1 MEILTATNVR
11 DFRVRG
17 NYFSWRS
24 LLSRRDLH
32 SSKKQSIGP
41 NQPGYSPPAVDFEL
55 QDGTTSSVVVSESDI
70 PLLYDDD
77 IEKAKRYLFWI
88 VEARRGDLQAVTELR
103 SAAQEYSFEEAKQ
116 SPTLRKPF
124 RGSLYQLSVL
134 LRANH
139 QSKSVHTSKAVPT
152 RLSGARICRVDCAGL
167 RRSRSA
173 S

>member
-116 SPTLRKPF
+116 TQPSESRFVVPSTSCRT
-124 RGSLYQLSVL
+124 S
-134 LRANH
+134 LRASH
-139 QSKSVHTSKAVPT
+139 QSKSIHTPKAVPT
-152 RLSGARICRVDCAGL
+152 RLSGARICRAYCAGL
-167 RRSRSA
+167 RGSGSA